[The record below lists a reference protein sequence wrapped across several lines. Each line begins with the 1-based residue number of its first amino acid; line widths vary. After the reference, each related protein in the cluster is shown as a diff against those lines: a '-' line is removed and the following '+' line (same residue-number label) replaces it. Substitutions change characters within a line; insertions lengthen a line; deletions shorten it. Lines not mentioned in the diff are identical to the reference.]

1 MKTQKIALGLTII
14 NLIIM
19 IVVITKVNPATA
31 QQRQNE
37 LKVIRA
43 RGLEII
49 DSMGRIRAS
58 ITLQPAVT
66 QDGKF
71 YPEGILLRLIDTK
84 GQPSVKIGA
93 AENGGGIS
101 LSNESQGYIQILSKE
116 EGGFIKIKNAD
127 GKEKVF
133 QP

>member
-19 IVVITKVNPATA
+19 IVIITKVNPATA
-31 QQRQNE
+31 QQRQNQ

-58 ITLQPAVT
+58 LTLQPAVT

-71 YPEGILLRLIDTK
+71 YPQGILLRLINTK

-101 LSNESQGYIQILSKE
+101 LSNESQGYIQILAKE
-116 EGGFIKIKNAD
+116 EGGFVKIKNAD

>member
-19 IVVITKVNPATA
+19 IVIITKVNPATA

-58 ITLQPAVT
+58 LTLQPAVT

-71 YPEGILLRLIDTK
+71 YPQGILLRLINTK

-101 LSNESQGYIQILSKE
+101 LSNESQGYIQILAKE
-116 EGGFIKIKNAD
+116 EGGFVKIKNAD